1 MASIIRKGIV
11 TRSNDYRDND
21 RIINLF
27 TTDGEIITAAIYGA
41 KGVKGHKAVASQIF
55 TFGEYVIDSKNNR
68 NTVSSC
74 TVIETYRPITRDY
87 ARYTTGCMMVS
98 SINTAMSESE
108 DNPDVYLLLQHCL
121 TYLAYS
127 DLHQDDLLIY
137 FFLHLMCLIGYC
149 PSITECASCG
159 ANIKML
165 SSARFDCEQGGAIC
179 FECPAQSKIINLSA
193 LSLEAMRR
201 MLLLDF
207 DELSK
212 LILPQKVR
220 RELYN
225 CLLNYSE
232 YYLNRS
238 LRK

>member
-1 MASIIRKGIV
+1 MASTTQKGIV

-27 TTDGEIITAAIYGA
+27 TSEGEIITAAIFGS
-41 KGVKGHKAVASQIF
+41 KSTKDQKAVASQIF
-55 TFGEYVIDSKNNR
+55 TYGEYVIESKYNK
-68 NTVSSC
+68 NTMSSC
-74 TVIETYRPITRDY
+74 SVIETYRPITRDY

-108 DNPDVYLLLQHCL
+108 SNPEVFLLLQHCL

-127 DLHQDDLLIY
+127 ELHQDDLLIY
-137 FFLHLMCLIGYC
+137 FLLNLMRFIGFC
-149 PSITECASCG
+149 PSITECACCG
-159 ANIKML
+159 TDITMQSK
-165 SSARFDCEQGGAIC
+165 ARFDYEQGGAIC
-179 FECPAQSKIINLSA
+179 TECAAQSKVSHLSA

-207 DELSK
+207 DDMKK
-212 LILPQKVR
+212 LTLPLKVR
-220 RELYN
+220 REIYDCILI
-225 CLLNYSE
+225 YSE
-232 YYLNRS
+232 FYLNRS